1 MKVGLHIHKHDNVE
15 DYSSSKRFRFAVV
28 DLDKSGY
35 YPANFVCL
43 LPMHP
48 YSKTKDLSVFVG
60 IFGARSLDVAREL
73 LLEALGVET
82 DFEIKREI
90 ERRLRL
96 LDPKP
101 VNKADCASC
110 GQTFQTQ
117 PKKSFKQKFCHECL
131 KKKFGSRD
139 Y

>member
-1 MKVGLHIHKHDNVE
+1 MKVGLHIHKHDDVE

-73 LLEALGVET
+73 LLETLGVET
-82 DFEIKREI
+82 DLGCLIPSPLTRQI
-90 ERRLRL
+90 AL
-96 LDPKP
+96 
-101 VNKADCASC
+101 VADKHFKLS
-110 GQTFQTQ
+110 
-117 PKKSFKQKFCHECL
+117 PKKVLSKN
-131 KKKFGSRD
+131 SVMNA
-139 Y
+139 